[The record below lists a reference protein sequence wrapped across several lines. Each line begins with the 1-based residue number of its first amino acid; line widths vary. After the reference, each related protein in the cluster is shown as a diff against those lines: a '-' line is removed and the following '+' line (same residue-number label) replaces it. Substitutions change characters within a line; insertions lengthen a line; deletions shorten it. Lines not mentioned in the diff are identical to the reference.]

1 MSTPRT
7 ARSVA
12 PIDTERLRLRPYS
25 PADLVALIDG
35 TAQFEQRV
43 GFPIADGVREFLVS
57 GEVSP
62 VWLEKLRQSAPGA
75 PNPWAYGYGVIDR
88 ASNSVVGTAGFKGP
102 PNADGVVE
110 IAYGIAPSHEGR
122 GYATEVAG
130 ALVDFAFS
138 TDAVRVVRA
147 HTLPSANA
155 STRVL
160 TKCGFA
166 FLGEVEDPED
176 GRVWRW
182 ERPKDAIPPT

>member
-1 MSTPRT
+1 VTAPRV
-7 ARSVA
+7 ARSSA
-12 PIDTERLRLRPYS
+12 PIETERLRLRPYS

-35 TAQFEQRV
+35 AEQFQQRV

-75 PNPWAYGYGVIDR
+75 PNPWAYGYGVVDR
-88 ASNSVVGTAGFKGP
+88 ASNTVIGTAGFKGP
-102 PNADGVVE
+102 PDANGVVE

-122 GYATEVAG
+122 GYATEVAA
-130 ALVDFAFS
+130 ALVTFAFGH
-138 TDAVRVVRA
+138 DNVRTVRA
-147 HTLPSANA
+147 HTLPNPNA

-166 FLGEVEDPED
+166 LLGEVEDPDD

-182 ERPKDAIPPT
+182 ELPRK

>member
-1 MSTPRT
+1 LSTPRS

-182 ERPKDAIPPT
+182 ERPKDAISPT